1 VDFDVE
7 GDASEVDLVEVAFVA
22 VHEID
27 DHSGVE
33 GEVVAH

>member
-1 VDFDVE
+1 MDFDVE
-7 GDASEVDLVEVAFVA
+7 GDASEVDLVEIVLVA

-33 GEVVAH
+33 GEVFAH

>member
-7 GDASEVDLVEVAFVA
+7 GNASEVDLVKVVFVA